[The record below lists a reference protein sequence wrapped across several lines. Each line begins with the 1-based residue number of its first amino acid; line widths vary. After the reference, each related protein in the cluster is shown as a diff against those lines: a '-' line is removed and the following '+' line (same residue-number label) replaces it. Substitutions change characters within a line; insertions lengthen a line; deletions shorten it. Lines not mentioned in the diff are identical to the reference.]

1 MKTATQTRGLTNGYN
16 VHRKPTPRKQG
27 RSASAFLSKPC
38 NPFEM
43 PQERSNRTA
52 GTRTVARQKRATR
65 SDETIIARWSMQK
78 RVAFYAVAVLTMS
91 GILPVAIAT
100 FQIWLYDAYGFFAF
114 WSCMAVDAAAIY
126 WLVRHAA

>member
-43 PQERSNRTA
+43 PKERSNRTA

-65 SDETIIARWSMQK
+65 SDETIIARWSTPK

-91 GILPVAIAT
+91 GILPMALAAL
-100 FQIWLYDAYGFFAF
+100 QIWLTDVYGILAF
-114 WSCMAVDAAAIY
+114 LACMGADAAFIY
-126 WLVRHAA
+126 WMMRHA

>member
-43 PQERSNRTA
+43 PKGRSNRTA

-65 SDETIIARWSMQK
+65 SDETIIARWSTPK

-91 GILPVAIAT
+91 GILPMALADL
-100 FQIWLYDAYGFFAF
+100 QIWLTDVYGILAF
-114 WSCMAVDAAAIY
+114 LACMGADAAFIY
-126 WLVRHAA
+126 WMVRHA

>member
-65 SDETIIARWSMQK
+65 SDETIIARQSMPK
-78 RVAFYAVAVLTMS
+78 RIVFYAVAALSMS
-91 GILPVAIAT
+91 GILPMAIAT
-100 FQIWLYDAYGFFAF
+100 LQIWLTDVYGIVAF
-114 WSCMAVDAAAIY
+114 LACMGADAAFIY
-126 WLVRHAA
+126 WMVRHA

>member
-1 MKTATQTRGLTNGYN
+1 MKTATQTRGLANGYN

-52 GTRTVARQKRATR
+52 GTRTVARQKRSTR
-65 SDETIIARWSMQK
+65 FDETIIARWSMPK
-78 RVAFYAVAVLTMS
+78 RIAFYAVAVLTMS
-91 GILPVAIAT
+91 GILPMALAAL
-100 FQIWLYDAYGFFAF
+100 QIWLTDVYGILA
-114 WSCMAVDAAAIY
+114 CMGADAAFIY
-126 WLVRHAA
+126 WMVRHA